1 MPRFDGTGP
10 VGRGRMTG
18 WGRGNCIMRARAFG
32 NRAGARRAPG
42 RRFAAADGVSTLRD
56 EIAALRGQI
65 GELQKRLEK

>member
-18 WGRGNCIMRARAFG
+18 WGRGNCIMPVRAFC
-32 NRAGARRAPG
+32 NWTGARRAPG
-42 RRFAAADGVSTLRD
+42 RRYTAADRVSTLRD

-65 GELQKRLEK
+65 GELQKRSEK